1 MKRNQIKLFFSSNL
15 KTLLMFIGFN
25 PHGLSYC
32 RNTKQ
37 RQLICTNRF
46 QTAILKEA
54 PLTWGENILTYYSC
68 HNHLHSKPNICAK
81 FEWDRKGYG
90 SQTTNKRAAVLIFHL
105 SILILYSTFSIPL
118 RPIPHFISSFMY
130 SQQLSNLHYSSG

>member
-90 SQTTNKRAAVLIFHL
+90 SQTTNKRAAVLIFHFID
-105 SILILYSTFSIPL
+105 SNPVFYILNSFKAY
-118 RPIPHFISSFMY
+118 SSFY
-130 SQQLSNLHYSSG
+130 LFFYVFSAAQ